1 MDPYQTGFVSAAEFR
16 DVLQELCVHLSE
28 YELDVLT
35 KKFSVQD
42 GRYIQPCNSSIMLS
56 GKNPYQL

>member
-1 MDPYQTGFVSAAEFR
+1 MWEDLRREFTSMDPYHTGFVSAAEFR

-28 YELDVLT
+28 YELDMLT

-42 GRYIQPCNSSIMLS
+42 GR
-56 GKNPYQL
+56 